1 MRILKNILST
11 ILAQFIMFALVVS
24 TTGFTFYTHNCAHHD
39 MVKTI
44 VSDKNSCCSSKEEVT
59 KPEPARCCS
68 TNQCS
73 TIDDH
78 SNCCNVEISYYRLS
92 EWFTSVDTEKT
103 QLVCKIINLKI
114 DAQLAS
120 HEAEQSKIVYKID
133 SSPDPVPK
141 LPKYLLFRQVKLE
154 PPLI

>member
-1 MRILKNILST
+1 MLGIKNILST
-11 ILAQFIMFALVVS
+11 VFILLIMASFLVS

-39 MVKTI
+39 TVKTI
-44 VSDKNSCCSSKEEVT
+44 DSDKNSCCSSKEEVT
-59 KPEPARCCS
+59 KPEPERCCS
-68 TNQCS
+68 TKQCS

-78 SNCCNVEISYYRLS
+78 SNCCKVEISYYRLS